1 MPMEVIEEGLPVERQ
16 PIPLEILHREGK
28 PVIDTDQHPLWFSKP
43 FDQPFADAPS
53 CPILAWTRRWG
64 HFSRQSGTIRE
75 INAQSFQARRGRFR
89 AGIVDADVAI
99 EDWARNRGR
108 QLQLPF
114 EGFVENGRQECG
126 EFGGSFGLELL
137 QRVHLG
143 LQAVEISDDPA
154 LLG

>member
-1 MPMEVIEEGLPVERQ
+1 MSVEVIEEGRPVERQ
-16 PIPLEILHREGK
+16 SVSLEILHREGK
-28 PVIDTDQHPLWFSKP
+28 AVIDANQRPFRIGKP

-53 CPILAWTRRWG
+53 CPILARTRRWR
-64 HFSRQSGTIRE
+64 HFSRRSGTIRE
-75 INAQSFQARRGRFR
+75 INAQSFQARPGRFR
-89 AGIVDADVAI
+89 AGIVDAYIAI